1 MTVNDIIKS
10 AMALMGY
17 GSVDVIGYSDEAMLQ
32 RAIVAV
38 NHIIMDLGGKLTVK
52 ETNEEIFLPVPALRA
67 IPYGVA
73 MLLSLA
79 EGDAARNNTFANI
92 YNAMRAAAKGSVST
106 VVDTL
111 PTTSGVEL

>member
-17 GSVDVIGYSDEAMLQ
+17 GSVDVIGYSDEAMLH

-79 EGDAARNNTFANI
+79 EGDAADRDDIIFLEPLPLF
-92 YNAMRAAAKGSVST
+92 NAEGEAI
-106 VVDTL
+106 
-111 PTTSGVEL
+111 